1 MSSEDD
7 MFSEDDIRDLIKDAL
22 KNNYESKKKYNKKI
36 QLENA
41 LASTLK
47 EFLSNFVVIG
57 YDLNGKPV
65 ILKHAKTPMERD
77 ALYSLVIK
85 YISYLMYE
93 NDQ

>member
-1 MSSEDD
+1 MSSDD
-7 MFSEDDIRDLIKDAL
+7 NMFSEEDIRDLIKDAL
-22 KNNYESKKKYNKKI
+22 KNNYEGKKKYNSKI

-65 ILKHAKTPMERD
+65 ILKHAKTPMEKD
-77 ALYSLVIK
+77 ALSSLTIK

-93 NDQ
+93 NGQ